1 MINNHQKSIFYF
13 IMAFMLL
20 MTGCVKRHEVIYV
33 EDLKIEQPVILED
46 FKEIHHII
54 KENYSFFS
62 HKGIDP
68 DSLFSTFCSQIKAV
82 QNGEEYIRILLQYF
96 AELENGHTNLALRRY
111 EINNWATIVEDRLY
125 LSHVFDESF
134 REKGIQPKDE
144 IVEIN
149 HIPAMEWLNQ
159 EMSYVSA
166 STIVGS
172 LETARI
178 NVFQSYFPEERSYLI
193 RTDEGLKEVS
203 VVFRKP
209 EPVKRKSSASAPRSL
224 VESRAI
230 SDSIG
235 YLSIALM
242 QDRALSDFL
251 EAFNDIKDK
260 PYLIVDLRNNF
271 GGNSPVSE
279 KIATHLLKYDHEAC
293 VSKKTLSPRKDA
305 YKGTLFLL
313 IGGLTAS
320 AAESFVIDLKESAQ
334 AILVGKPTSGDT
346 GSGPR
351 FFKTN
356 NNLRFRLA
364 TQTGQPYF
372 SAGGFPMEGKSIEP
386 HYHVEQ
392 SFDDFF
398 HDRDVA
404 LEFVENLI
412 EQGKY

>member
-1 MINNHQKSIFYF
+1 
-13 IMAFMLL
+13 MAFILL
-20 MTGCVKRHEVIYV
+20 MTGCLKRHEVIYV

-46 FKEIHHII
+46 FKEIHHIV

-68 DSLFSTFCSQIKAV
+68 DSLFSTFYSQIKAV

-96 AELENGHTNLALRRY
+96 AELKNGHTNLALRRY
-111 EINNWATIVEDRLY
+111 EINNWARIVEDRLY

-134 REKGIQPKDE
+134 REKGIHPKDE

-149 HIPAMEWLNQ
+149 HISAMEWLNQ

-209 EPVKRKSSASAPRSL
+209 EPVKRKSSAGAPRSL

-235 YLSIALM
+235 YISIALM
-242 QDRALSDFL
+242 QERAFLDFPS
-251 EAFNDIKDK
+251 AFNDIKDK
-260 PYLIVDLRNNF
+260 PYLIIDIRNNV
-271 GGNSPVSE
+271 GGNSHISE
-279 KIATHLLKYDHEAC
+279 QIASYFLKHQHKAC
-293 VSKKTLSPRKDA
+293 VSRKKLSPRNDS

-313 IGGLTAS
+313 ISGITYS
-320 AAESFVIDLKESAQ
+320 AAESFVIDLKEGAQ
-334 AILVGKPTSGDT
+334 AILVGKPTPGDT
-346 GSGPR
+346 GSRPR
-351 FFKTN
+351 FFQTN

-364 TQTGQPYF
+364 TQTRQPYV

-386 HYHVEQ
+386 HYHVEETL
-392 SFDDFF
+392 DDFLKG
-398 HDRDVA
+398 RDVA

>member
-1 MINNHQKSIFYF
+1 
-13 IMAFMLL
+13 
-20 MTGCVKRHEVIYV
+20 MTGCLKRHEVIYV

-46 FKEIHHII
+46 FKEIHHIV

-68 DSLFSTFCSQIKAV
+68 DSLFSTFYSQIKAV

-96 AELENGHTNLALRRY
+96 AELKNGHTNLALRRY
-111 EINNWATIVEDRLY
+111 EINNWARIVEDRLY

-149 HIPAMEWLNQ
+149 HISAMEWLNQ

-209 EPVKRKSSASAPRSL
+209 EPVKRKSSAGAPRSL

-235 YLSIALM
+235 YISIALM
-242 QDRALSDFL
+242 QERAFLDFPS
-251 EAFNDIKDK
+251 AFNDIKDK
-260 PYLIVDLRNNF
+260 PYLIIDIRNNV
-271 GGNSPVSE
+271 GGNSHISE
-279 KIATHLLKYDHEAC
+279 QIASYFLKHQHKAC
-293 VSKKTLSPRKDA
+293 VSRKKLSPRNDS

-313 IGGLTAS
+313 ISGITYS
-320 AAESFVIDLKESAQ
+320 AAESFVIDLKEGAQ
-334 AILVGKPTSGDT
+334 AILVGKPTPGDT
-346 GSGPR
+346 GSRPR
-351 FFKTN
+351 FFQTN

-364 TQTGQPYF
+364 TQTRQPYV

-386 HYHVEQ
+386 HYHVEETL
-392 SFDDFF
+392 DDFLKG
-398 HDRDVA
+398 RDVA

>member
-20 MTGCVKRHEVIYV
+20 MTGCVKRHDVIYV
-33 EDLKIEQPVILED
+33 EDLKIEQPEILED

-68 DSLFSTFCSQIKAV
+68 DSLFSAFYSQIKAV

-111 EINNWATIVEDRLY
+111 EINNWAKILEDRLY

-149 HIPAMEWLNQ
+149 HISAMEWLNQ

-209 EPVKRKSSASAPRSL
+209 EPFKRKSSAGAPRSL
-224 VESRAI
+224 IESRAI

-235 YLSIALM
+235 YISIALM
-242 QDRALSDFL
+242 QERALLDFPN
-251 EAFNDIKDK
+251 AFNDVKDK
-260 PYLIVDLRNNF
+260 PYLIIDIRNNV
-271 GGNSPVSE
+271 GGNSPRSE
-279 KIATHLLKYDHEAC
+279 QIASYLLKHPHKAC
-293 VSKKTLSPRKDA
+293 VSKKTLSPRNDN

-313 IGGLTAS
+313 ISGLTSS
-320 AAESFVIDLKESAQ
+320 AAESFVIDLKEGAQ
-334 AILVGKPTSGDT
+334 AILVGKPTGGDT

-351 FFKTN
+351 FFTTKN
-356 NNLRFRLA
+356 NIRFRAA
-364 TQTGQPYF
+364 TQQPYF
-372 SAGGFPMEGKSIEP
+372 SAQGFPMEGKSIEP
-386 HYHVEQ
+386 HYHVEETL
-392 SFDDFF
+392 DDFF
-398 HDRDVA
+398 EGRDVA
-404 LEFVENLI
+404 LDFIINLI